1 MRSFLVILA
10 LVLFFLLTLP
20 VYLILL
26 CFRKKHRRVTSAIA
40 QKFVRYGFAFV
51 VFFTGTKPI
60 VKGLENIP
68 KDQPVLY
75 VSNHKSFF
83 DIPLAYMTLPNLTGF
98 VSKKEVKKVPFL
110 SWWMELVN
118 CLFLDRED
126 KRASLK
132 TILAGI
138 ENIKQGYSMFI
149 APEGTRTHEREP
161 LAFKEGSLKMAEKT
175 GCPIVPVAI
184 LGTDDILENSFPRI
198 RKVKTVIAYGKPID
212 PKTLSADDK
221 KFMGAYCR
229 SVIVEMLHENEHL
242 VKENPFYKKLA
253 EQTAE

>member
-1 MRSFLVILA
+1 MRTFLVILA

-26 CFRKKHRRVTSAIA
+26 CFRKKHRRATSAIA
-40 QKFVRYGFAFV
+40 QKIVRYGFAFV

-68 KDQPVLY
+68 TDQPVLF

-83 DIPLAYMTLPNLTGF
+83 DIPLAYMTLPNPTGF
-98 VSKKEVKKVPFL
+98 VSKKEMKKIPFL
-110 SWWMELVN
+110 SWWMGLVN
-118 CLFLDRED
+118 CLFLDRD
-126 KRASLK
+126 DMRAGLK
-132 TILAGI
+132 TILEGV

-175 GCPIVPVAI
+175 GCKIIPVAI
-184 LGTDDILENSFPRI
+184 LGTDDLLENSFPWI
-198 RKVKTVIAYGKPID
+198 RKVSTVIAYGKPID
-212 PKTLSADDK
+212 PKSLSAEDR

-242 VKENPFYKKLA
+242 VKENPFYKKLEQQSA
-253 EQTAE
+253 E